1 VNWKTALL
9 WVSGLLLT
17 SCSGLSTLT
26 PQMIDQAE
34 KQWNATKPPSYQL
47 VVTMSGDRL
56 EKSEYDVHVEN
67 GVVTG
72 LTRNGKG
79 VNSFQGQDYSMD
91 GLFRIIR
98 EEMDLSHTPG
108 KLGAPEG
115 YTAYL
120 MAEFD
125 SKTGRLLKYRR
136 SVGGGVSNTIDI
148 VVQKFEP
155 QTKPGA

>member
-1 VNWKTALL
+1 MNSKTVLL
-9 WVSGLLLT
+9 CLLGLLFA

-26 PQMIDQAE
+26 PEMLDQAE
-34 KQWNATKPPSYQL
+34 KQWNAGKPASYHL

-56 EKSEYDVHVEN
+56 EKSEYDVRVEN

-91 GLFRIIR
+91 GLFKIIH
-98 EEMDLSHTPG
+98 EEMDLSSTPM
-108 KLGAPEG
+108 KLGAGEG
-115 YTAYL
+115 YLAYL
-120 MAEFD
+120 MADFD
-125 SKTGRLLKYRR
+125 SKTGRLVKYRR
-136 SVGGGVSNTIDI
+136 SVGGANNTIDI

-155 QTKPGA
+155 QSKPGA

>member
-1 VNWKTALL
+1 MVFLA
-9 WVSGLLLT
+9 

-34 KQWNATKPPSYQL
+34 KKWDASKPASYHL
-47 VVTMSGDRL
+47 MVTMSGDRL
-56 EKSEYDVHVEN
+56 EKSEYDVLVEN
-67 GVVTG
+67 GTVTR
-72 LTRNGKG
+72 LTRNGKA

-98 EEMDLSHTPG
+98 EEMELSSTPM

-120 MAEFD
+120 MADFD
-125 SKTGRLLKYRR
+125 KATGRLLKYRR
-136 SVGGGVSNTIDI
+136 SVGGATNSIDI
-148 VVQKFEP
+148 VVQSFEP
-155 QTKPGA
+155 RAKSGA

>member
-1 VNWKTALL
+1 M
-9 WVSGLLLT
+9 

-34 KQWNATKPPSYQL
+34 KQWNASKPASYRL

-56 EKSEYDVHVEN
+56 EKSEYDVRVEN
-67 GVVTG
+67 GTVTS
-72 LTRNGKG
+72 LTRNGKA

-91 GLFRIIR
+91 GLFSIIR
-98 EEMDLSHTPG
+98 EEMDLSGTPG

-120 MAEFD
+120 MADFD
-125 SKTGRLLKYRR
+125 SATGRLLKYRR
-136 SVGGGVSNTIDI
+136 SVGGGANNSIDI
-148 VVQKFEP
+148 VVQSFEP
-155 QTKPGA
+155 QVKPGA

>member
-1 VNWKTALL
+1 M
-9 WVSGLLLT
+9 

-34 KQWNATKPPSYQL
+34 KQWNASKPASYRL
-47 VVTMSGDRL
+47 VVTMVGDRV
-56 EKSEYDVHVEN
+56 EKSDYDVRVEN
-67 GVVTG
+67 GVVTS
-72 LTRNGKG
+72 LTRNGKA

-98 EEMDLSHTPG
+98 EEMDLSSTPM

-120 MAEFD
+120 MADFD
-125 SKTGRLLKYRR
+125 STTGRLLKYRR
-136 SVGGGVSNTIDI
+136 SVGGVSNSIDI
-148 VVQKFEP
+148 VVQTFEP
-155 QTKPGA
+155 QAKPGA